1 MDEPEDTALA
11 AERDSKLFTVGF
23 KPSLERV
30 TKVYGEGYEAVS
42 PPDPAPVITANAGI
56 QHGSAAEFADP
67 EADQDAPD
75 KIADRLVGDTAQA
88 MTDLIA
94 DIGKMVESAAS
105 IEQLQT
111 DLVNAYGHLDTD
123 ELTRIMALAFAAAE
137 LAGMLEARDA

>member
-1 MDEPEDTALA
+1 VLA
-11 AERDSKLFTVGF
+11 HAENQPDLDVADAPGRDPPVGH
-23 KPSLERV
+23 
-30 TKVYGEGYEAVS
+30 
-42 PPDPAPVITANAGI
+42 D
-56 QHGSAAEFADP
+56 FADP